1 MTKRSRR
8 YFFNKKV
15 NKTLYRDLA
24 KKIQEE
30 IDRMIVEQLLEIV
43 RADQELM

>member
-15 NKTLYRDLA
+15 NKMIVRELS
-24 KKIQEE
+24 KNIQEE
-30 IDRMIVEQLLEIV
+30 IDKMIIEQLLEIV